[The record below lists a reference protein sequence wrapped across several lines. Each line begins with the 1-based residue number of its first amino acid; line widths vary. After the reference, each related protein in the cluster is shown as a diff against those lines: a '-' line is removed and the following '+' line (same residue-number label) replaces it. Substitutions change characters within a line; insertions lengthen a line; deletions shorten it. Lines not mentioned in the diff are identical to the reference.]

1 MGEIIGL
8 ATVFTMLTV
17 VGFGALMGV
26 LLAGAYVVDHWDD
39 FSDLFKALGVVL
51 LVFAFW
57 TLTIGAYKARQ
68 AIQEKAEVEDVRT
81 S

>member
-17 VGFGALMGV
+17 VGFAVVMGV

-39 FSDLFKALGVVL
+39 FSDLFKTLGVIL

-57 TLTIGAYKARQ
+57 TLTIGVYKASKVN
-68 AIQEKAEVEDVRT
+68 QEKAEVEDVRT
-81 S
+81 P